1 MIYYATLEIPPL
13 RGWEKSD
20 KVKGKR
26 AYHFH
31 LSGDTVFGIHPAWQR
46 EGRRTVFV
54 GYHLVLWPHGMGKAD
69 RRVLGEY
76 RTAAEAVDVARGVWE
91 QELESRYF

>member
-1 MIYYATLEIPPL
+1 LIYYAALQIPPL
-13 RGWEKSD
+13 WRWAKSD

-31 LSGDTVFGIHPAWQR
+31 LIDDAGFGIHPTWKR

-54 GYHLVLWPHGMGKAD
+54 GYHLVLWPKGMGGPD
-69 RRVLGEY
+69 RNVLGEY
-76 RTAAEAVDVARGVWE
+76 RTAAEAVKVARGVWE
-91 QELESRYF
+91 RELESRYF